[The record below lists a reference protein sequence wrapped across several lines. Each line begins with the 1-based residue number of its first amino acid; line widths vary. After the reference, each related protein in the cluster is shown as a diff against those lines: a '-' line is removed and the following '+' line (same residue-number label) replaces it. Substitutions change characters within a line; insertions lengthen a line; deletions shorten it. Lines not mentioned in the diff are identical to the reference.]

1 MTVYFLRKN
10 NFNEGLTWFLS
21 YINFQDLIRG
31 SVSEKR
37 LPSCTADFIGP
48 AVGEHGARSL
58 VLPWSVNGPVSVDD
72 GSPWSASESWEGPR
86 EELCHHQ
93 WLNTK
98 VGLSLFSIIIFYV
111 NKQIKKHFRQCEDGS
126 LTPTSSKISH
136 PKKCSA
142 LVHSKQRLLNL
153 KNLSALAKSF
163 SQIP

>member
-1 MTVYFLRKN
+1 MTAYFLRKN
-10 NFNEGLTWFLS
+10 NFNEGLTRFLS

-37 LPSCTADFIGP
+37 LPSCTADFIGS

-58 VLPWSVNGPVSVDD
+58 VLSWSVNSPVSVDD
-72 GSPWSASESWEGPR
+72 GPPWSASQSWEGPT
-86 EELCHHQ
+86 EELCHHK
-93 WLNTK
+93 WLKSK
-98 VGLSLFSIIIFYV
+98 VGRNPFCVIILYL
-111 NKQIKKHFRQCEDGS
+111 NKLIKKHFRQSEDGS
-126 LTPTSSKISH
+126 LTPTSSKMSN

-142 LVHSKQRLLNL
+142 LVHSTQHPFNL